1 MDNQLSATAQSAIDA
16 ALKQDWNSAIEL
28 NSSILKTHADNVDAL
43 NRIGFAYLQT
53 NNQEEAKKA
62 FEKVLTL
69 DQYNQ
74 VAQRNLTKLKNKTTI
89 EINGTTVSPLM
100 FLEEPG
106 KTKVVTCINLA
117 PSATLASIRCGQ
129 QVQVKV
135 KKHTIELRD
144 DQNVYIA
151 ALPDDISFKLS
162 RLIQG
167 GNQYTLIVR
176 SVSKNNVTVF
186 IREMSRGK
194 EFANQPSFTPAST
207 YVATAARVED
217 GAEKP
222 DTTVTGEEDQDKME

>member
-1 MDNQLSATAQSAIDA
+1 MDNQLSATAQQAIDA
-16 ALKQDWNSAIEL
+16 ALKQDWNTAITL
-28 NSSILKTHADNVDAL
+28 NTSILKTDKDNVDAL

-53 NNQEEAKKA
+53 GSTEEAKKS
-62 FEKVLTL
+62 FERVLVL

-74 VAQRNLTKLKNKTTI
+74 VAQRNLTKLKNKSTV

-106 KTKVVTCINLA
+106 KTKVVACINLA
-117 PSATLASIRCGQ
+117 PSATLSSIRCGQ
-129 QVQVKV
+129 KVQMKV

-144 DQNVYIA
+144 DQSVYIA

-162 RLIQG
+162 RLMQG
-167 GNQYTLIVR
+167 GNQYTVIVR

-207 YVATAARVED
+207 YVATSVRVDEQ
-217 GAEKP
+217 AEKP
-222 DTTVTGEEDQDKME
+222 DITSTGEEDQDKME